1 MLVVG
6 LNKND
11 SSNMWLIHVI
21 WTSIVVK
28 TTGWGGDDDTAA
40 SVTPSNSH
48 MLTSLKLQEEKHKT
62 GMESSIR
69 YFLLWL
75 VIWMDVLFENVYY
88 NSHNMNFEHHH

>member
-48 MLTSLKLQEEKHKT
+48 MLTSLKVAGRETQDRDGKQYKVFLALT
-62 GMESSIR
+62 GDLNGCIVWEC
-69 YFLLWL
+69 
-75 VIWMDVLFENVYY
+75 VL
-88 NSHNMNFEHHH
+88 